1 MTEEYKEMTRFMER
15 YKDLAFAHLA
25 RAEKAEAIQGA
36 LTLKQLLDGE
46 TA

>member
-25 RAEKAEAIQGA
+25 RAEKAEAK
-36 LTLKQLLDGE
+36 LTEIRKVLGS
-46 TA
+46 